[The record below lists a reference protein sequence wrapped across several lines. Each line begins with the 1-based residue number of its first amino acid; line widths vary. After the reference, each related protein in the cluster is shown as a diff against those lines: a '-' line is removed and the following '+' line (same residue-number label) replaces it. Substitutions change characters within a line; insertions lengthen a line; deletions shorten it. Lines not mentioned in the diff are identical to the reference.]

1 VNCAFAVLEVNGAAA
16 PKLSPVWGGSI
27 SRFVDDPSFTYQ
39 DFCRR
44 GEKSTILTF
53 RNRDFSW
60 EDYGYSLAERLYND
74 NGAALLDEK
83 FALAQNLTYN
93 T

>member
-1 VNCAFAVLEVNGAAA
+1 MLELTSSSI
-16 PKLSPVWGGSI
+16 PKSLPVWGGSI
-27 SRFVDDPSFTYQ
+27 SRFVDDPSFVYQ

-44 GEKSTILTF
+44 DEKSTVPTF

-60 EDYGYSLAERLYND
+60 EDHGYSLAERLYMEI
-74 NGAALLDEK
+74 GALLDER
-83 FALAQNLTYN
+83 FTIAQNLTYN